1 MPLGAP
7 TVTYYPPRASSGGT
21 VGPQGPPGPAGDT
34 GPAGPRGGDGVA
46 DPALGYVAVSFK

>member
-7 TVTYYPPRASSGGT
+7 TVYYPRSL
-21 VGPQGPPGPAGDT
+21 PAGAT
-34 GPAGPRGGDGVA
+34 GDIWIGLTERGGDGVA